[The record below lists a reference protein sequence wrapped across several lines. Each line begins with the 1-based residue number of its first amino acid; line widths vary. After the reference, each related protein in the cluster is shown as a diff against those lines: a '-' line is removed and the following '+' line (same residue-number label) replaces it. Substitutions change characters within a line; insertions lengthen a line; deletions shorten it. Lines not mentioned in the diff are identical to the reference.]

1 MALDPSARVGMEV
14 ASLDGNAMMRP
25 VRNGWR
31 SRPGGAPGT
40 HSAHPVPANRRG
52 PAASSGSRPSSL
64 PPCRPEPMDRVPFCT
79 SRRYLR
85 TMTVDPRAALDRLIA
100 ALEAH
105 FHAVTTR
112 RAEDD
117 PAVDDAYDVLADA
130 FEVYDDALAG
140 VHGETLPF
148 GLLDDDSDD
157 DEDDVDEDNLDED
170 DLDDDI
176 EDLIDEADAADAAD
190 EADADEADADEAR

>member
-1 MALDPSARVGMEV
+1 
-14 ASLDGNAMMRP
+14 
-25 VRNGWR
+25 
-31 SRPGGAPGT
+31 
-40 HSAHPVPANRRG
+40 
-52 PAASSGSRPSSL
+52 
-64 PPCRPEPMDRVPFCT
+64 MDRVPLCT

-100 ALEAH
+100 ALSRRGNAPP
-105 FHAVTTR
+105 TR

-148 GLLDDDSDD
+148 GLLDDDADE
-157 DEDDVDEDNLDED
+157 DEDDVNEDDLDED

-176 EDLIDEADAADAAD
+176 EDLIDEADAAD
-190 EADADEADADEAR
+190 EADADEER